1 MLRFL
6 KFLVLSVIIVTL
18 SFVIYKFSNRYDLN
32 IMYNNIDWSI
42 NTKALKGATAFDF
55 DKDNNLY
62 IAFSNIIKVINND
75 NKEDVLINDKSLNIY
90 DIECYNDNIIIA
102 TDNRILLYSLKDK
115 KYKELVTELPNNG
128 INYKTNILLDKNDLY
143 ISIGSN
149 TNSGV
154 VDEENKNEDKAS
166 FEWKSTGIGYN
177 NNYAF
182 TKFGQVVSVGE
193 KIKESIKSNASIL
206 KYDLINNNFTTYA
219 TGVRNVKGFSVDSTG
234 KITAI
239 IGGIEDYGVRP
250 VKDDVDYIYDIK
262 EKVWYGWPDFSGG
275 DPITSPRFSDGN
287 NKLSFVISN
296 HPTEVT
302 LGPRYQHNKISSLC
316 GLAIDYEGKC
326 FPKDTVIFADNIDN
340 YIYVLTDRDTA
351 KAIVSLDKNS
361 YVEKIKYQNGN
372 IYILDSKVGC
382 LYKIG
387 GTKKESIFNL
397 PNVIW
402 IFIITFMIILM
413 LALLYKYKKM
423 TENKIK

>member
-1 MLRFL
+1 M
-6 KFLVLSVIIVTL
+6 
-18 SFVIYKFSNRYDLN
+18 
-32 IMYNNIDWSI
+32 
-42 NTKALKGATAFDF
+42 
-55 DKDNNLY
+55 
-62 IAFSNIIKVINND
+62 
-75 NKEDVLINDKSLNIY
+75 
-90 DIECYNDNIIIA
+90 
-102 TDNRILLYSLKDK
+102 
-115 KYKELVTELPNNG
+115 
-128 INYKTNILLDKNDLY
+128 
-143 ISIGSN
+143 
-149 TNSGV
+149 
-154 VDEENKNEDKAS
+154 
-166 FEWKSTGIGYN
+166 
-177 NNYAF
+177 
-182 TKFGQVVSVGE
+182 
-193 KIKESIKSNASIL
+193 
-206 KYDLINNNFTTYA
+206 
-219 TGVRNVKGFSVDSTG
+219 
-234 KITAI
+234 
-239 IGGIEDYGVRP
+239 
-250 VKDDVDYIYDIK
+250 
-262 EKVWYGWPDFSGG
+262 WYGWPDFSGG

-351 KAIVSLDKNS
+351 KAIVSLDKDS

-413 LALLYKYKKM
+413 LALIYKYKKM